1 MMVLWLQIL
10 VIVLC
15 LACAGVLLRYYLSMF
30 QQNSYR
36 PERFLRWLRSDPLP
50 HPLRKEKV
58 KFRFT
63 LRMLRLTVV
72 TALLM
77 LGLGALLRPWGAVAC
92 VLLTPALMLLANLLL
107 SPVEKAVGR
116 WYYNDAAKR
125 LASMPGLIIIG
136 VTGSY
141 GKTSTKNYLY
151 RLLSEKY
158 NVLMTPGNFNTTLGV
173 VRTIREQLQPFHQV
187 FIVEMGAKQR
197 GDIAEICRLVH
208 PRIGVV
214 TAVGDMHL
222 ETFGSREN
230 VQKTKFELVEALP
243 ADGLAVINE
252 ESEGISTYE
261 SVPTH
266 CELLR
271 YGIEAP
277 RADVRAQ
284 DLSYSRSGM
293 SFTLSGP
300 EPVGEIQLSTH
311 LLGECNALN
320 LAAAVIV
327 ARRLG
332 VSAKQCALAVSKLQP
347 VEHRLSIARRG
358 SLTVLDDAYNSNPE
372 GAAMALSVLGAMDL
386 PAGARRIVVTPGFVE
401 LGQRQE
407 AECRR
412 LGWRA
417 AAHCDLLVIVNKYN
431 RQASMDGALEGGMDE
446 SRIICADTLAQAVA
460 LMQPFATPGSVVR
473 YENDLPDTF
482 R

>member
-1 MMVLWLQIL
+1 MMALWIQIL
-10 VIVLC
+10 VIAAC
-15 LACAGVLLRYYLSMF
+15 LAAAGILLRYYLSMF

-36 PERFLRWLRSDPLP
+36 PERFLRWLKENPVP
-50 HPLRKEKV
+50 HPFRKEKL
-58 KFRFT
+58 KFRMT
-63 LRMLRLTVV
+63 LRMVRLTVV

-77 LGLGALLRPWGAVAC
+77 LGLCALLRPWGAVAC

-187 FIVEMGAKQR
+187 FIVEMGAKQK
-197 GDIAEICRLVH
+197 GDIAEICALVH
-208 PRIGVV
+208 PRIGIV

-222 ETFGSREN
+222 ETFGSRD
-230 VQKTKFELVEALP
+230 VVRKTKFELLEALP
-243 ADGLAVINE
+243 SDGLAVINE
-252 ESEGISTYE
+252 ESEGIMGCGD
-261 SVPTH
+261 VPAK
-266 CELLR
+266 CEVVR
-271 YGIEAP
+271 YGIDAP
-277 RADVRAQ
+277 NADVRAQ
-284 DLSYSRSGM
+284 GISYSRSGM
-293 SFTLSGP
+293 EFDLSD
-300 EPVGEIQLSTH
+300 IHLSTR
-311 LLGECNALN
+311 LLGDCNVLN
-320 LAAAVIV
+320 IAAAVIV

-332 VSAKQCALAVSKLQP
+332 VSAGQCALAVSKLQP
-347 VEHRLSIARRG
+347 VEHRLSISRKG

-386 PAGARRIVVTPGFVE
+386 PAGAHRIVVTPGFVE
-401 LGQRQE
+401 LGARQRE
-407 AECRR
+407 ECIT

-431 RQASMDGALEGGMDE
+431 REAILEGARQGGMDE
-446 SRIICADTLAQAVA
+446 NNIICADTLAQAVA
-460 LMQPFATPGSVVR
+460 LMQPFATPGSVVL